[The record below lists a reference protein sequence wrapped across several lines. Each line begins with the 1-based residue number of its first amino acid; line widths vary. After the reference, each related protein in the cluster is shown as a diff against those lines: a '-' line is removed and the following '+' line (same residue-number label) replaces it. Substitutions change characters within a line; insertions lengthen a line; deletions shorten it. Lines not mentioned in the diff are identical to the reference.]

1 MKPKSLSSCKAIITK
16 KHPLQK
22 CPENPNLVYT
32 RKKCL
37 SETAMPCG
45 SLEAAG
51 VIRAVEAMGTE
62 AKHVPRQLGCADEPK
77 L

>member
-1 MKPKSLSSCKAIITK
+1 MSRKPQPGV
-16 KHPLQK
+16 H
-22 CPENPNLVYT
+22 E
-32 RKKCL
+32 RKV
-37 SETAMPCG
+37 SETAMPCS

-62 AKHVPRQLGCADEPK
+62 AKHVPRQLGWADEPK